1 MTSMAILTCRPNS
14 HPFQERR
21 VPLTE
26 AMKIGRSVARAR
38 PAPNNCIFDCKVL
51 SRNHALLWFENSKF
65 FLQDTKSS
73 NGTFVNNQRLSKGSE
88 ESPAHEIHSGDI
100 IQFGVDVMENSRKVT
115 HGCIIAQIHLYNPD
129 GTEFKPRN
137 GMAPGPPLQLMGP
150 PSVIQIQAQD
160 LYQLQQYLQEAAHR
174 EQMLE
179 NKLAT
184 LQRVMAE
191 TQEASESSWQA
202 LIDEDRLLSRLEVL
216 ESQLQAFAKNQT
228 EESLRKELVALQ
240 EDKHTYENTAK
251 ESLRR
256 IFQEKLE
263 IVTKLSDTER
273 TCSNVEDECT
283 HLKESYEMSQEELK
297 ALAAKHSDKL
307 KDLQELSEKMRDAE
321 RNHDEVTRKTNQDKE
336 ELEKRIK
343 DLSSKEEN
351 LLAKL
356 EALQAE
362 NDFSKEQL
370 SAMKTRLEQ
379 NQDSERERPVE
390 DQEVQVDISTVNNN
404 EDDEPDITIPITVQ
418 LDYLNNVEMADASA
432 DALTS
437 QDFTET
443 TDRLKEIVHFKA
455 SLLEKEEMLEQ
466 SRQRMEDFKGQLD
479 RAQEDANTSA
489 QQVADLEEKLSSFED
504 RAEELVESA
513 LTEIRRQLEE
523 SKLQNE
529 AKNEIIKQ
537 LKDKLS
543 QSERQNLQWL
553 RRDLVQKETM
563 GTELNNHVH
572 GNTSCV
578 QTEEMQ
584 LDSSCTTE
592 QVQRLRDE
600 LVETK
605 ETLRRTEER
614 LSKSAELEGRLRPVT
629 SNSELQTEETATQ
642 NGSVD
647 DISFEDKSELEE
659 LRELTAAQGDTQ
671 QRLEEIRQLREQ
683 LQEAQSIARERSNHC
698 FELQDQL
705 NKAEGTAHDVKQQIL
720 ALRDRLIDEE
730 RASKENH
737 QEAKN
742 LKEQLDRVQQS
753 SKESQNEAEK
763 VRGQLQECQCELE
776 RLKGMQDNKDNR
788 VRKNNEQGGK
798 HKEMSYK
805 EECSLRKRIQS
816 LEEDLN
822 RARKETTKLTTEV
835 NRLEA
840 ANRELDMKYQAQ
852 KDKTDNKA
860 IEWRMELNEAHREA
874 DKSRQECGSARTEVE
889 LLQEKLKNSQR
900 ETDKLKD
907 DLKGLKVE
915 YKMVATSSRNVSGLG
930 VDRGVTHG
938 LMYLCL
944 VPMGILAAAMMFA
957 LFPALLSILSGEL

>member
-21 VPLTE
+21 VLLTE

-137 GMAPGPPLQLMGP
+137 GMAPGPPLPLMGP

-179 NKLAT
+179 NKLAM
-184 LQRVMAE
+184 LQRVMSE
-191 TQEASESSWQA
+191 TQEASQSSWQA

-321 RNHDEVTRKTNQDKE
+321 RKHEEATRKTNQDKD
-336 ELEKRIK
+336 ELEKRIR

-370 SAMKTRLEQ
+370 VAMKTRLEQ
-379 NQDSERERPVE
+379 NHDSQRERPVE
-390 DQEVQVDISTVNNN
+390 DQEVQVDITAENNN
-404 EDDEPDITIPITVQ
+404 ENDEPDITIPITVQ
-418 LDYLNNVEMADASA
+418 LDYLNNVEMADGAA
-432 DALTS
+432 DSLTS
-437 QDFTET
+437 QDLTET

-455 SLLEKEEMLEQ
+455 SLLEKEELLEQ

-553 RRDLVQKETM
+553 RKDLVQKEAM

-572 GNTSCV
+572 DSATCA
-578 QTEEMQ
+578 QTEDMQ
-584 LDSSCTTE
+584 LDSRCTAE
-592 QVQRLRDE
+592 QVQRLREE
-600 LVETK
+600 LLETK
-605 ETLRRTEER
+605 ETLKRAEDR
-614 LSKSAELEGRLRPVT
+614 LAKSAELEARLRPGT
-629 SNSELQTEETATQ
+629 EEASNSGLQTEEKATQ
-642 NGSVD
+642 NGNLD

-659 LRELTAAQGDTQ
+659 LRGELVAAQGDTR

-683 LQEAQSIARERSNHC
+683 LQETQSIARERSNHC
-698 FELQDQL
+698 FELQD
-705 NKAEGTAHDVKQQIL
+705 
-720 ALRDRLIDEE
+720 RLIEEE

-742 LKEQLDRVQQS
+742 LKEQLVRAQQS

-763 VRGQLQECQCELE
+763 LRGQLQECQCELE
-776 RLKGMQDNKDNR
+776 RLKVTQDNKDNR
-788 VRKNNEQGGK
+788 VRKNSEQGGK
-798 HKEMSYK
+798 NKEMSYK
-805 EECSLRKRIQS
+805 EECGTLRKRVQS

-822 RARKETTKLTTEV
+822 RARKETTKLTAEV

-840 ANRELDMKYQAQ
+840 ANREFEMKYQAQ

-874 DKSRQECGSARTEVE
+874 DKSRQECGSARAEVE
-889 LLQEKLKNSQR
+889 LLQERLKNSQR
-900 ETDKLKD
+900 ETEQLKED
-907 DLKGLKVE
+907 IRNLKVE
-915 YKMVATSSRNVSGLG
+915 YKMVATRSRNVSGLG
-930 VDRGVTHG
+930 VDRGVVHG

-944 VPMGILAAAMMFA
+944 VPMGVLVLAVLFV
-957 LFPALLSILSGEL
+957 LFPALLSLLSGEL

>member
-1 MTSMAILTCRPNS
+1 
-14 HPFQERR
+14 
-21 VPLTE
+21 
-26 AMKIGRSVARAR
+26 
-38 PAPNNCIFDCKVL
+38 
-51 SRNHALLWFENSKF
+51 
-65 FLQDTKSS
+65 
-73 NGTFVNNQRLSKGSE
+73 
-88 ESPAHEIHSGDI
+88 
-100 IQFGVDVMENSRKVT
+100 
-115 HGCIIAQIHLYNPD
+115 
-129 GTEFKPRN
+129 
-137 GMAPGPPLQLMGP
+137 
-150 PSVIQIQAQD
+150 
-160 LYQLQQYLQEAAHR
+160 
-174 EQMLE
+174 MLE
-179 NKLAT
+179 NKLAM
-184 LQRVMAE
+184 LQRVMSE
-191 TQEASESSWQA
+191 TQEASQSSWQA

-240 EDKHTYENTAK
+240 EDKHIYENTAK

-256 IFQEKLE
+256 IFQEKLD

-321 RNHDEVTRKTNQDKE
+321 RKHEEATRKTNQDKD
-336 ELEKRIK
+336 ELEKRIR

-370 SAMKTRLEQ
+370 VAMKTRLEQ
-379 NQDSERERPVE
+379 NHDSQRERPVE
-390 DQEVQVDISTVNNN
+390 DQEVQVDITAENNN
-404 EDDEPDITIPITVQ
+404 ENDEPDITIPITVQ
-418 LDYLNNVEMADASA
+418 LDYLNNVEMADGAA
-432 DALTS
+432 DSLTS
-437 QDFTET
+437 QDLTET

-455 SLLEKEEMLEQ
+455 SLLEKEELLEQ

-553 RRDLVQKETM
+553 RKDLVQKEAM

-572 GNTSCV
+572 DSATCA
-578 QTEEMQ
+578 QTEDMQ
-584 LDSSCTTE
+584 LDSRCTAE
-592 QVQRLRDE
+592 QVQRLREE
-600 LVETK
+600 LLETK
-605 ETLRRTEER
+605 ETLKRAEDR
-614 LSKSAELEGRLRPVT
+614 LAKSAELEARLRPGT
-629 SNSELQTEETATQ
+629 EEASNSGLQTEEKATQ
-642 NGSVD
+642 NGNLD
-647 DISFEDKSELEE
+647 DINFEDKSELEE
-659 LRELTAAQGDTQ
+659 LRGELVAAQGDTR

-683 LQEAQSIARERSNHC
+683 LQETQSIARERSNHC

-720 ALRDRLIDEE
+720 ALRDRLIEEE

-742 LKEQLDRVQQS
+742 LKEQLVRAQQS

-763 VRGQLQECQCELE
+763 LRGQLQECQCELE
-776 RLKGMQDNKDNR
+776 RLKVTQDNKDNR
-788 VRKNNEQGGK
+788 VRKNSEQGGK
-798 HKEMSYK
+798 NKEMSYK
-805 EECSLRKRIQS
+805 EECGTLRKRVQS

-822 RARKETTKLTTEV
+822 RARKETTKLTAEV

-840 ANRELDMKYQAQ
+840 ANREFEMKYQAQ

-874 DKSRQECGSARTEVE
+874 DKSRQECGSARAEVE
-889 LLQEKLKNSQR
+889 LLQERLKNSQR
-900 ETDKLKD
+900 ETEQLKED
-907 DLKGLKVE
+907 IRNLKVE
-915 YKMVATSSRNVSGLG
+915 YKMVATRSRN
-930 VDRGVTHG
+930 

-944 VPMGILAAAMMFA
+944 VPMGVLVLAVLFV
-957 LFPALLSILSGEL
+957 LFPALLSLLSGEL

>member
-51 SRNHALLWFENSKF
+51 SRNHALLWFENSK
-65 FLQDTKSS
+65 
-73 NGTFVNNQRLSKGSE
+73 
-88 ESPAHEIHSGDI
+88 
-100 IQFGVDVMENSRKVT
+100 
-115 HGCIIAQIHLYNPD
+115 
-129 GTEFKPRN
+129 
-137 GMAPGPPLQLMGP
+137 MGP

-370 SAMKTRLEQ
+370 SAMKK
-379 NQDSERERPVE
+379 
-390 DQEVQVDISTVNNN
+390 VQVDISTVNNN

-443 TDRLKEIVHFKA
+443 TDRLKEIVHFK
-455 SLLEKEEMLEQ
+455 
-466 SRQRMEDFKGQLD
+466 GQLD

-489 QQVADLEEKLSSFED
+489 QQVADLEG
-504 RAEELVESA
+504 
-513 LTEIRRQLEE
+513 QLEE

-592 QVQRLRDE
+592 QVQRLR
-600 LVETK
+600 
-605 ETLRRTEER
+605 
-614 LSKSAELEGRLRPVT
+614 
-629 SNSELQTEETATQ
+629 ETATQ

-659 LRELTAAQGDTQ
+659 LRAELTAAQGDTQ

-698 FELQDQL
+698 FELQVYPSL
-705 NKAEGTAHDVKQQIL
+705 L
-720 ALRDRLIDEE
+720 DRLIDEE

-915 YKMVATSSRNVSGLG
+915 YKMVATSSRN
-930 VDRGVTHG
+930 

-957 LFPALLSILSGEL
+957 LFPALLSILSVDVPVSCADGDPSSSHDVCPISSPPVHLVR

>member
-21 VPLTE
+21 VLLTE

-137 GMAPGPPLQLMGP
+137 GMAPGPTLPLMGP

-321 RNHDEVTRKTNQDKE
+321 RKHGDATRKTNQDKE
-336 ELEKRIK
+336 ELEKRIR

-379 NQDSERERPVE
+379 NQDSQRERPVE
-390 DQEVQVDISTVNNN
+390 DQEVQVDISAENNN

-418 LDYLNNVEMADASA
+418 LDYLNNVEMADAST

-437 QDFTET
+437 QDLTET
-443 TDRLKEIVHFKA
+443 TDRLKEIVHFKT

-523 SKLQNE
+523 SQLQNE

-553 RRDLVQKETM
+553 RKDLVQKETM
-563 GTELNNHVH
+563 GTELSNHVH
-572 GNTSCV
+572 DNASSA
-578 QTEEMQ
+578 QTEQMQ
-584 LDSSCTTE
+584 LDSRCTTE
-592 QVQRLRDE
+592 LRLRE
-600 LVETK
+600 KT
-605 ETLRRTEER
+605 
-614 LSKSAELEGRLRPVT
+614 
-629 SNSELQTEETATQ
+629 TQ
-642 NGSVD
+642 NGSLN

-659 LRELTAAQGDTQ
+659 LRELTAAQSDTR
-671 QRLEEIRQLREQ
+671 QRLEEICQLREQ

-720 ALRDRLIDEE
+720 ALRDRLIEEE

-742 LKEQLDRVQQS
+742 LKEQLVRAQQS

-763 VRGQLQECQCELE
+763 LRGQLQECQCELE
-776 RLKGMQDNKDNR
+776 RLKVMQDNKDNR
-788 VRKNNEQGGK
+788 VRKNSEQGGRN
-798 HKEMSYK
+798 KEMSYK
-805 EECSLRKRIQS
+805 EECGSLKKRVQA

-822 RARKETTKLTTEV
+822 RTRKETTKLTAEV
-835 NRLEA
+835 NRFEA
-840 ANRELDMKYQAQ
+840 ANRELEMKYQAQ

-860 IEWRMELNEAHREA
+860 IEWRMELNEAHRET
-874 DKSRQECGSARTEVE
+874 DKSRQECGSARAEVE
-889 LLQEKLKNSQR
+889 LLQERLKNTQR
-900 ETDKLKD
+900 ETDQLKD

-915 YKMVATSSRNVSGLG
+915 YKMVATRSRNVSGLG
-930 VDRGVTHG
+930 VDRGIVHG

-944 VPMGILAAAMMFA
+944 VPMGILAVAMMLV
-957 LFPALLSILSGEL
+957 LFPALLSLTSGEL

>member
-21 VPLTE
+21 VLLTE

-137 GMAPGPPLQLMGP
+137 GMAPGPTLPLMGP

-321 RNHDEVTRKTNQDKE
+321 RKHGDATRKTNQDKE
-336 ELEKRIK
+336 ELEKRIR

-379 NQDSERERPVE
+379 NQDSQRERPVE
-390 DQEVQVDISTVNNN
+390 DQEVQVDISAENNN

-418 LDYLNNVEMADASA
+418 LDYLNNVEMADAST

-437 QDFTET
+437 QDLTET
-443 TDRLKEIVHFKA
+443 TDRLKEIVHFKT

-523 SKLQNE
+523 SQLQNE

-553 RRDLVQKETM
+553 RKDLVQKETM
-563 GTELNNHVH
+563 GTELSNHVH
-572 GNTSCV
+572 DNASSA
-578 QTEEMQ
+578 QTEQMQ
-584 LDSSCTTE
+584 LDSRCTTE
-592 QVQRLRDE
+592 LRLR
-600 LVETK
+600 
-605 ETLRRTEER
+605 
-614 LSKSAELEGRLRPVT
+614 A
-629 SNSELQTEETATQ
+629 
-642 NGSVD
+642 
-647 DISFEDKSELEE
+647 
-659 LRELTAAQGDTQ
+659 ELTAAQSDTR
-671 QRLEEIRQLREQ
+671 QRLEEICQLREQ

-720 ALRDRLIDEE
+720 ALRDRLIEEE

-742 LKEQLDRVQQS
+742 LKEQLVRAQQS

-763 VRGQLQECQCELE
+763 LRGQLQECQCELE
-776 RLKGMQDNKDNR
+776 RLKVMQDNKDNR
-788 VRKNNEQGGK
+788 VRKNSEQGGRN
-798 HKEMSYK
+798 KEMSYK
-805 EECSLRKRIQS
+805 EECGSLKKRVQA

-822 RARKETTKLTTEV
+822 RTRKETTKLTAEV
-835 NRLEA
+835 NRFEA
-840 ANRELDMKYQAQ
+840 ANRELEMKYQAQ

-860 IEWRMELNEAHREA
+860 IEWRMELNEAHRET
-874 DKSRQECGSARTEVE
+874 DKSRQECGSARAEVE
-889 LLQEKLKNSQR
+889 LLQERLKNTQR
-900 ETDKLKD
+900 ETDQLKD

-915 YKMVATSSRNVSGLG
+915 YKMVATRSRNVSGLG
-930 VDRGVTHG
+930 VDRGIVHG

-944 VPMGILAAAMMFA
+944 VPMGILAVAMMLV
-957 LFPALLSILSGEL
+957 LFPALLSLTSGEL

>member
-21 VPLTE
+21 VLLTE

-137 GMAPGPPLQLMGP
+137 GMAPGPTLPLMGP

-321 RNHDEVTRKTNQDKE
+321 RKHGDATRKTNQDKE
-336 ELEKRIK
+336 ELEKRIR

-379 NQDSERERPVE
+379 NQDSQRERPVE
-390 DQEVQVDISTVNNN
+390 DQEVQVDISAENNN

-418 LDYLNNVEMADASA
+418 LDYLNNVEMADAST

-437 QDFTET
+437 QDLTET
-443 TDRLKEIVHFKA
+443 TDRLKEIVHFKT

-523 SKLQNE
+523 SQLQNE

-553 RRDLVQKETM
+553 RKDLVQKETM
-563 GTELNNHVH
+563 GTELSNHVH
-572 GNTSCV
+572 DNASSA
-578 QTEEMQ
+578 QTEQMQ
-584 LDSSCTTE
+584 LDSRCTTE
-592 QVQRLRDE
+592 LRLRDE
-600 LVETK
+600 LIGTK
-605 ETLRRTEER
+605 ETLRRAEDRSSKSVELEARLIRPGTEEC
-614 LSKSAELEGRLRPVT
+614 T
-629 SNSELQTEETATQ
+629 SNSGLQTEEKTTQ
-642 NGSVD
+642 NGSLN

-659 LRELTAAQGDTQ
+659 LRAELTAAQSDTR
-671 QRLEEIRQLREQ
+671 QRLEEICQLREQ

-720 ALRDRLIDEE
+720 ALRDRLIEEE

-742 LKEQLDRVQQS
+742 LKEQLVRAQQS

-763 VRGQLQECQCELE
+763 LRGQLQECQCELE
-776 RLKGMQDNKDNR
+776 RLKVMQDNKDNR
-788 VRKNNEQGGK
+788 VRKNSEQGGRN
-798 HKEMSYK
+798 KEMSYK
-805 EECSLRKRIQS
+805 EECGSLKKRVQA

-822 RARKETTKLTTEV
+822 RTRKETTKLTAEV
-835 NRLEA
+835 NRFEA
-840 ANRELDMKYQAQ
+840 ANRELEMKYQAQ

-860 IEWRMELNEAHREA
+860 IEWRMELNEAHRET
-874 DKSRQECGSARTEVE
+874 DKSRQECGSARAEVE
-889 LLQEKLKNSQR
+889 LLQERLKNTQR
-900 ETDKLKD
+900 ETDQLKD

-915 YKMVATSSRNVSGLG
+915 YKMVATRSRN
-930 VDRGVTHG
+930 

-944 VPMGILAAAMMFA
+944 VPMGILAVAMMLV
-957 LFPALLSILSGEL
+957 LFPALLSLTSGEL

>member
-21 VPLTE
+21 VLLTE

-137 GMAPGPPLQLMGP
+137 GMAPGPPLPLMGP

-179 NKLAT
+179 NKLAM
-184 LQRVMAE
+184 LQRVMSE
-191 TQEASESSWQA
+191 TQEASQSSWQA

-321 RNHDEVTRKTNQDKE
+321 RKHEEATRKTNQDKD
-336 ELEKRIK
+336 ELEKRIR

-370 SAMKTRLEQ
+370 VAMKTRLEQ
-379 NQDSERERPVE
+379 NHDSQRERPVE
-390 DQEVQVDISTVNNN
+390 DQEVQVDITAENNN
-404 EDDEPDITIPITVQ
+404 ENDEPDITIPITVQ
-418 LDYLNNVEMADASA
+418 LDYLNNVEMADGAA
-432 DALTS
+432 DSLTS
-437 QDFTET
+437 QDLTET

-455 SLLEKEEMLEQ
+455 SLLEKEELLEQ

-553 RRDLVQKETM
+553 RKDLVQKEAM

-572 GNTSCV
+572 DSATCA
-578 QTEEMQ
+578 QTEDMQ
-584 LDSSCTTE
+584 LDSRCTAE
-592 QVQRLRDE
+592 QVQRLREE
-600 LVETK
+600 LLETK
-605 ETLRRTEER
+605 ETLKRAEDR
-614 LSKSAELEGRLRPVT
+614 LAKSAELEARLRPGT
-629 SNSELQTEETATQ
+629 EEASNSGLQTEEKATQ
-642 NGSVD
+642 NGNLD

-659 LRELTAAQGDTQ
+659 LRGELVAAQGDTR

-683 LQEAQSIARERSNHC
+683 LQETQSIARERSNHC

-720 ALRDRLIDEE
+720 ALRDRLIEEE

-742 LKEQLDRVQQS
+742 LKEQLVRAQQS

-763 VRGQLQECQCELE
+763 LRGQLQECQCELE
-776 RLKGMQDNKDNR
+776 RLKVTQDNKDNR
-788 VRKNNEQGGK
+788 VRKNSEQGGK
-798 HKEMSYK
+798 NKEMSYK
-805 EECSLRKRIQS
+805 EECGTLRKRVQS

-822 RARKETTKLTTEV
+822 RARKETTKLTAEV

-840 ANRELDMKYQAQ
+840 ANREFEMKYQAQ

-874 DKSRQECGSARTEVE
+874 DKSRQECGSARAEVE
-889 LLQEKLKNSQR
+889 LLQERLKNSQR
-900 ETDKLKD
+900 ETEQLKED
-907 DLKGLKVE
+907 IRNLKVE
-915 YKMVATSSRNVSGLG
+915 YKMVATRSRN
-930 VDRGVTHG
+930 

-944 VPMGILAAAMMFA
+944 VPMGVLVLAVLFV
-957 LFPALLSILSGEL
+957 LFPALLSLLSGEL